1 MGGASIAPPASTVIA
16 TNASYRAAAASRNAS
31 SLYAA
36 PETCHRKGACR
47 STAGTRRSARP
58 EAMDALSDTR
68 AGACEPRPLGE
79 EGSAACAKPT
89 PAAG

>member
-1 MGGASIAPPASTVIA
+1 MGGANITPPASTVSA

-36 PETCHRKGACR
+36 PETCHKKGACR
-47 STAGTRRSARP
+47 ATAGTKRSARL
-58 EAMDALSDTR
+58 EANDALSDAHAV
-68 AGACEPRPLGE
+68 AGEPRPLGE